1 MPMKLHTPGTR
12 GEFLA
17 IPISVWLWFLVF
29 VTVSLTFPQIDLW
42 VSSLFFTP
50 GVGFEIKG
58 VWWERIIYRSIG
70 YVVTILTLGLI
81 ATWLYN
87 RLRHRR
93 LLGLDTRKLGVLIG
107 LLVLVPGLLVN
118 LGLKEHVGRAR
129 AVNLEQFG
137 GDARFTPAFVPSD
150 QEGGSFSSGHAA
162 TGFWVVAVAYGL
174 SGRFGPWAVVALVYA
189 VVLSLA
195 RIASGGH
202 FPSDVLA
209 SAFFVLMG
217 WFVLCALTRP
227 RGEA

>member
-1 MPMKLHTPGTR
+1 
-12 GEFLA
+12 
-17 IPISVWLWFLVF
+17 
-29 VTVSLTFPQIDLW
+29 
-42 VSSLFFTP
+42 
-50 GVGFEIKG
+50 
-58 VWWERIIYRSIG
+58 
-70 YVVTILTLGLI
+70 
-81 ATWLYN
+81 
-87 RLRHRR
+87 
-93 LLGLDTRKLGVLIG
+93 
-107 LLVLVPGLLVN
+107 VPGLLVN

-150 QEGGSFSSGHAA
+150 EEGGSFSSGHAA
-162 TGFWVVAVAYGL
+162 TGFWVVAVAYSL